1 MHRLRT
7 AFFLLFA
14 IGLLGASFFLG
25 AYTGYHGRPEI
36 EKVIG
41 VLNHEPNIV
50 IQQEVD
56 FASFWKAWNAL
67 EEKFTSNDGF
77 DRQQMIWGAIAGMA
91 RSLDDPYTVFFPP
104 AEKKIFE
111 EDIRG
116 DFGGVGME
124 IGIRKGKLTVIAP
137 LKNSPAARAGIMAG
151 DKVFKI
157 DDTDTADLTIEE
169 AVQLIRGP
177 KGTEVKLTIFREK
190 NDGTE
195 VIKIIRDTIQIPTIE
210 TETRGD
216 IFLIRLFSFSEKSP
230 ALFQDALRKMIE
242 QNHQALI
249 LDLRNNP
256 GGFLEASVEIASWFL
271 PVGKVVARERFRS
284 GEERLHRSKGY
295 NIFNR
300 LPFVVIVNN
309 GSASASEILAGALQ
323 EHDIATLIG
332 TTTFGKGSV
341 QELVPITDE
350 TSLKVTIARW
360 LTPNGNTISEKG
372 LTPDIIV
379 EQDAKDTENL
389 VDTALERATAVVKE
403 KQAERQREIT
413 Q

>member
-7 AFFLLFA
+7 MFFLLFA
-14 IGLLGASFFLG
+14 VVLLGASFFIG
-25 AYTGYHGRPEI
+25 AYTGYNGRPEI
-36 EKVIG
+36 EKIAG
-41 VLNHEPNIV
+41 VLNRKPDIAMP
-50 IQQEVD
+50 QEVD
-56 FASFWKAWNAL
+56 FASFWKAWNVL
-67 EEKFTSNDGF
+67 EEKFIPNDGF
-77 DRQQMIWGAIAGMA
+77 DRQKMIWGAVAGAA

-124 IGIRKGKLTVIAP
+124 VGIRKGTLTVIAP
-137 LKNSPAARAGIMAG
+137 LEDSPAARSGIQSG
-151 DKVFKI
+151 DKILKI

-177 KGTEVKLTIFREK
+177 KGTEVKLTIFREG

-195 VIKIIRDTIQIPTIE
+195 IIKVVRDTIQIPTIK
-210 TETRGD
+210 TEARDD
-216 IFLIRLFSFSEKSP
+216 IFIIRLFSFSEKSP
-230 ALFQDALRKMIE
+230 ALFRDALREMIE

-256 GGFLEASVEIASWFL
+256 GGFLEAAVEMASWFL
-271 PVGKVVARERFRS
+271 PAGKVVARERFRS

-295 NIFNR
+295 DIFNQ
-300 LPFVVIVNN
+300 LPFVIIMNN

-323 EHDIATLIG
+323 EHGIATLVG
-332 TTTFGKGSV
+332 TKTFGKGSV

-360 LTPNGNTISEKG
+360 LTPNGNTISERG
-372 LTPDIIV
+372 LTPDV
-379 EQDAKDTENL
+379 EIAQTPEESEGDAKDAQLEKAVEIVKKKITE
-389 VDTALERATAVVKE
+389 RFVV
-403 KQAERQREIT
+403 IP
-413 Q
+413 